1 MPAICADCRTANR
14 DGAKFCKGCGHRLRL
29 VVPAN
34 STEGRPDTEENTE
47 EDWPA
52 TQRMPMRHQLERV
65 EDSPP
70 SRGLYAS
77 LPSGGWQSKGPNS
90 SAASPQTVQTGSR
103 ESGSRRIASWG
114 LIAAILV
121 VVGGWYA
128 LNSRTVNEPA
138 KVLDRMPVVQPTPS
152 PPVSES
158 TASAPAADAAEAPP
172 PPPPAPPQAESQLA
186 PPQDA
191 PIKPAA
197 APAKARKPAAVR
209 IAAPAVPPPP
219 SPVAAPE
226 PAPAPAAP
234 PSPQSACEGLNFFA
248 RARCMAALCAKADYR
263 AHAQCEAVR
272 RQQQIEEEKRNPS
285 LLN

>member
-1 MPAICADCRTANR
+1 
-14 DGAKFCKGCGHRLRL
+14 
-29 VVPAN
+29 
-34 STEGRPDTEENTE
+34 
-47 EDWPA
+47 
-52 TQRMPMRHQLERV
+52 MPMRHELERV

-70 SRGLYAS
+70 SRELSAS
-77 LPSGGWQSKGPNS
+77 LPPGGWQSKGPNS
-90 SAASPQTVQTGSR
+90 SAASPQTVQRGSR
-103 ESGSRRIASWG
+103 KSGSRRIAFSG

-138 KVLDRMPVVQPTPS
+138 KVPDRTPVIQPTPS

-158 TASAPAADAAEAPP
+158 TASAPAADAAEPP
-172 PPPPAPPQAESQLA
+172 PPPPPPQAESQFA

-191 PIKPAA
+191 PTKPAA
-197 APAKARKPAAVR
+197 APAKARKPAPVR
-209 IAAPAVPPPP
+209 NAAPAAPPPP

>member
-1 MPAICADCRTANR
+1 MPPICADCRTANR

-34 STEGRPDTEENTE
+34 STEARPDTEENTE

-52 TQRMPMRHQLERV
+52 TQRVPMRHELERV

-70 SRGLYAS
+70 SRELSAS
-77 LPSGGWQSKGPNS
+77 LPPGGWQSKGPNS

-114 LIAAILV
+114 LIAAMLV

-128 LNSRTVNEPA
+128 LHSRTVNEPA

-158 TASAPAADAAEAPP
+158 IASAPAPDAAEHLPP
-172 PPPPAPPQAESQLA
+172 PPQAEPQLA
-186 PPQDA
+186 PPPQDA

-197 APAKARKPAAVR
+197 TPAKARKPAPVR